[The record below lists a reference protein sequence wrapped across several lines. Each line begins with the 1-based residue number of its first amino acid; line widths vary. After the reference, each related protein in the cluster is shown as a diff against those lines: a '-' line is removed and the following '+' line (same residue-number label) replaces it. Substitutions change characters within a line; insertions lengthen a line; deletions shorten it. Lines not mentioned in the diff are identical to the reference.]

1 MIRTPLRAIGAA
13 LVLAALLLASC
24 STSGSDDAK
33 DTTTTAADDT
43 TTTAGDDEVTTTEA
57 DDGGDADAQARAE
70 TVDLTVSDFPD
81 GWEASE
87 ADDSESGALNDCS
100 DTFRDDSNE
109 LAVFRDDNFDLG
121 DLDAGDG
128 SRMSVETKV
137 FESEDAASAEIA
149 PFADP
154 DVLACID
161 EGLKSQFGGVSGD
174 VQIDGEF
181 TADDYPA
188 TTADEA
194 VAASAQYAITADG
207 TTTNLIVAVLL
218 LRTGDL
224 ASQVLIFSVG
234 DGLEFSDLEGPVT
247 RVEELQAAA

>member
-1 MIRTPLRAIGAA
+1 VIRTPLRAIGAA

-100 DTFRDDSNE
+100 DTFSDDSNE

-194 VAASAQYAITADG
+194 IAASAQYAITADG
-207 TTTNLIVAVLL
+207 TSTNLIVAVLL